1 MKLERT
7 IEIQFYTVSDVMQM
21 LGVKQTKAYEIIRRM
36 NDELEDMGKLTIN
49 GKVNKKYFDEKIYS

>member
-1 MKLERT
+1 MKLKEVT
-7 IEIQFYTVSDVMQM
+7 EIQFYTVNDVMQM

-36 NDELEDMGKLTIN
+36 NDELEEMGKLTIT

>member
-1 MKLERT
+1 MQEVK
-7 IEIQFYTVSDVMQM
+7 EIQFYTVNDVMQM

-36 NDELEDMGKLTIN
+36 NDELEEMGKLTIN